1 MKKFQ
6 GITLINSDDILMHSF
21 YTNNDY
27 KKNFLEMILNPYII
41 DSFVKDDSQI
51 MDLFFIINNFEKVR
65 YLKERKAIIDLVT
78 CLEFF

>member
-1 MKKFQ
+1 MQSKSQIKQYLNLFNIVNLDMTKFQ

-51 MDLFFIINNFEKVR
+51 MDLFFIINN
-65 YLKERKAIIDLVT
+65 
-78 CLEFF
+78 